1 MFVWPSELLEH
12 QVSKASATKL
22 HIGLQPIGFIFMFLT
37 MDSNEVKISSM
48 LAGPGARC
56 WRAVQLN
63 LSIPF
68 FFPTWVVHEDD
79 LEVLERALLIYE
91 SDFLDLF
98 GNVGPQSLRHVQ
110 YLAPME
116 SDPDRWQLRDIRKI
130 WSATSADADQV
141 EHLVLE
147 DESGA
152 QFTHYDM
159 RTSFSI
165 RRQIWPVS

>member
-1 MFVWPSELLEH
+1 MF
-12 QVSKASATKL
+12 
-22 HIGLQPIGFIFMFLT
+22 MT
-37 MDSNEVKISSM
+37 MDSHEVRISSM

-56 WRAVQLN
+56 WRAIQLN

-79 LEVLERALLIYE
+79 LEVPERALLIYE

-98 GNVGPQSLRHVQ
+98 ESVGPQALRHVQ
-110 YLAPME
+110 YLAPMA
-116 SDPDRWQLRDIRKI
+116 SDPERWEIRDLRKI
-130 WSATSADADQV
+130 WSATSADNGPV

-147 DESGA
+147 DQSGA

-165 RRQIWPVS
+165 QRQIWPVS

>member
-1 MFVWPSELLEH
+1 
-12 QVSKASATKL
+12 
-22 HIGLQPIGFIFMFLT
+22 
-37 MDSNEVKISSM
+37 MDSNEVRISSM

-68 FFPTWVVHEDD
+68 FFPTWVVQEDG
-79 LEVLERALLIYE
+79 LEVSERALLTYE

-98 GNVGPQSLRHVQ
+98 QSVGPQSVRHVQ
-110 YLAPME
+110 YLAPKE
-116 SDPDRWQLRDIRKI
+116 SDRDRWEIRDIRKI
-130 WSATSADADQV
+130 WSASSADIDQV
-141 EHLVLE
+141 ELLVLE

-165 RRQIWPVS
+165 RRQIWPVN

>member
-1 MFVWPSELLEH
+1 MF
-12 QVSKASATKL
+12 
-22 HIGLQPIGFIFMFLT
+22 MT
-37 MDSNEVKISSM
+37 MDSHEVRISSM

-56 WRAVQLN
+56 WRAIQLN

-68 FFPTWVVHEDD
+68 FFPTWVVQEDD
-79 LEVLERALLIYE
+79 LEVPERALLIYE

-98 GNVGPQSLRHVQ
+98 ESVGPQSLRYLQ

-116 SDPDRWQLRDIRKI
+116 SDRDRWQIRDIRKI

-141 EHLVLE
+141 DLLVLE

-152 QFTHYDM
+152 QFTHYNM
-159 RTSFSI
+159 RASFSI
-165 RRQIWPVS
+165 RRQIWPVN

>member
-1 MFVWPSELLEH
+1 
-12 QVSKASATKL
+12 
-22 HIGLQPIGFIFMFLT
+22 MFLT
-37 MDSNEVKISSM
+37 MDSNEVRISSM

-63 LSIPF
+63 LSVPF
-68 FFPTWVVHEDD
+68 FFPTWVVQEDD
-79 LEVLERALLIYE
+79 LEVSERALLIYE

-98 GNVGPQSLRHVQ
+98 ESVGPQSLRHLQ

-116 SDPDRWQLRDIRKI
+116 NDPDRWQIRDIRKI

-147 DESGA
+147 DENGA

-165 RRQIWPVS
+165 RRQIWPVN

>member
-1 MFVWPSELLEH
+1 
-12 QVSKASATKL
+12 
-22 HIGLQPIGFIFMFLT
+22 
-37 MDSNEVKISSM
+37 MDSHEVRISSM

-56 WRAVQLN
+56 WRAIQLN

-79 LEVLERALLIYE
+79 LEVPERALLIYE

-98 GNVGPQSLRHVQ
+98 ESVGPKSLRHLQ

-116 SDPDRWQLRDIRKI
+116 NDRDRWQIRDIRKI
-130 WSATSADADQV
+130 WSASSADTDQV
-141 EHLVLE
+141 ELLVLE

-152 QFTHYDM
+152 QFTHYGT
-159 RTSFSI
+159 RTPFSI
-165 RRQIWPVS
+165 RRQIWPAN

>member
-1 MFVWPSELLEH
+1 
-12 QVSKASATKL
+12 
-22 HIGLQPIGFIFMFLT
+22 
-37 MDSNEVKISSM
+37 M

-56 WRAVQLN
+56 WRAIQLN

-68 FFPTWVVHEDD
+68 FFPTWVVHEDG
-79 LEVLERALLIYE
+79 LEVPERALLIYE

-98 GNVGPQSLRHVQ
+98 ESVGPQSLRHLQ

-116 SDPDRWQLRDIRKI
+116 SDRDRWQIRDIRKI
-130 WSATSADADQV
+130 WSATSGDADQV

-152 QFTHYDM
+152 QFTHYYM
-159 RTSFSI
+159 GTSFSI
-165 RRQIWPVS
+165 RHQIWPVN

>member
-1 MFVWPSELLEH
+1 
-12 QVSKASATKL
+12 
-22 HIGLQPIGFIFMFLT
+22 
-37 MDSNEVKISSM
+37 M

-56 WRAVQLN
+56 WRAIQLN

-79 LEVLERALLIYE
+79 LEVPERALLIYE

-98 GNVGPQSLRHVQ
+98 ESVGPQSLRHLQ

-116 SDPDRWQLRDIRKI
+116 SDRDRWQIRDIRKI
-130 WSATSADADQV
+130 WSATSGDADQV

-152 QFTHYDM
+152 QFTHCYM
-159 RTSFSI
+159 GTSFSI
-165 RRQIWPVS
+165 RHQIWPVN

>member
-1 MFVWPSELLEH
+1 
-12 QVSKASATKL
+12 
-22 HIGLQPIGFIFMFLT
+22 MFLT
-37 MDSNEVKISSM
+37 MDSNEVRISSM

-68 FFPTWVVHEDD
+68 FFPTWVVQEDD
-79 LEVLERALLIYE
+79 LEISERALLIYE

-98 GNVGPQSLRHVQ
+98 ESVGPQSLRHLQ

-130 WSATSADADQV
+130 WSAASVSAGAGADQV

-147 DESGA
+147 DDNGA

-159 RTSFSI
+159 RTSFSV
-165 RRQIWPVS
+165 RRQIWPVN

>member
-1 MFVWPSELLEH
+1 MF
-12 QVSKASATKL
+12 
-22 HIGLQPIGFIFMFLT
+22 MT
-37 MDSNEVKISSM
+37 MDSHEVRISSV

-56 WRAVQLN
+56 WRAIQLN

-68 FFPTWVVHEDD
+68 FFPTWVVQEDD
-79 LEVLERALLIYE
+79 LEVPERALLIYE
-91 SDFLDLF
+91 SDFLNLF
-98 GNVGPQSLRHVQ
+98 ESVGPQSLRHLQ
-110 YLAPME
+110 YLAPKE
-116 SDPDRWQLRDIRKI
+116 SDPDRWEIRDIRKI

-141 EHLVLE
+141 ELLVLE

-165 RRQIWPVS
+165 RHQIWPVN

>member
-1 MFVWPSELLEH
+1 
-12 QVSKASATKL
+12 
-22 HIGLQPIGFIFMFLT
+22 
-37 MDSNEVKISSM
+37 M

-56 WRAVQLN
+56 WRAIQLS
-63 LSIPF
+63 LSIPL

-79 LEVLERALLIYE
+79 LEVPERALLIYE

-98 GNVGPQSLRHVQ
+98 ESVGPQSLRHLQ

-116 SDPDRWQLRDIRKI
+116 SDRDRWQIRDIRKI
-130 WSATSADADQV
+130 WSATSGDADQV

-152 QFTHYDM
+152 QFTHCYM
-159 RTSFSI
+159 GTSFSI
-165 RRQIWPVS
+165 RHQIWPVN

>member
-1 MFVWPSELLEH
+1 MVTVSGDHAHQNSESSSIEP
-12 QVSKASATKL
+12 
-22 HIGLQPIGFIFMFLT
+22 QPIGFIFMFMT
-37 MDSNEVKISSM
+37 MDSHEVRISSM

-56 WRAVQLN
+56 WRAIQLN

-79 LEVLERALLIYE
+79 LEVPERALLIYE

-98 GNVGPQSLRHVQ
+98 ESVGPQALRHVQ

-116 SDPDRWQLRDIRKI
+116 SDPGRWEIRDIRKI
-130 WSATSADADQV
+130 WSATSTDSAQV

-147 DESGA
+147 DQSGA
-152 QFTHYDM
+152 QFTHYDT
-159 RTSFSI
+159 RTSSSI
-165 RRQIWPVS
+165 QRQIWPVN

>member
-1 MFVWPSELLEH
+1 M
-12 QVSKASATKL
+12 
-22 HIGLQPIGFIFMFLT
+22 
-37 MDSNEVKISSM
+37 
-48 LAGPGARC
+48 
-56 WRAVQLN
+56 
-63 LSIPF
+63 SIPF

-79 LEVLERALLIYE
+79 LEVPERALLIYE

-98 GNVGPQSLRHVQ
+98 ESVGPQSLRHLQ
-110 YLAPME
+110 YLAPKE
-116 SDPDRWQLRDIRKI
+116 SNRDRWEIRDIRKI
-130 WSATSADADQV
+130 WSATTADADQV

-165 RRQIWPVS
+165 RHQIWPVN